1 MENNFIMLMFN
12 FLDSQNSSV
21 SKVMNKLMF
30 MDPIQRRSVTPGDNS
45 EDKRDTYQEQNT
57 KNKTRGRGRGRGRGK
72 GRPMKDRLLTL
83 GWNSELY
90 SKPHTCNPCG
100 ISFTREKAL
109 LNHARLHHI
118 DDGVN
123 IITTQKTNSD
133 SYELTIMANPQQNDV
148 TYSCD
153 SCGAAFT
160 RFDFL
165 KRHQRCV

>member
-1 MENNFIMLMFN
+1 MFN
-12 FLDSQNSSV
+12 FLDNQNSSV

-30 MDPIQRRSVTPGDNS
+30 MDPIQRLSVTPGEDS
-45 EDKRDTYQEQNT
+45 EDKRNIYQEQIT
-57 KNKTRGRGRGRGRGK
+57 KNKSRGRGRGRGRGK

-133 SYELTIMANPQQNDV
+133 SYELTIMANPQKNDV

-153 SCGAAFT
+153 SCGAVFT

-165 KRHQRCV
+165 KRHQRYV